1 MKAQF
6 PDEQTEYGEFQRQ
19 EDAFR
24 EWISNDGS
32 TPYPAAVGRYHLY
45 VSLACPWAS
54 RTVIFRKLKG
64 LEEAIGMTVVD
75 PIRDEKG
82 WAFRDPSGKIP
93 PGAPFE
99 STDPVNGFR
108 FLSEAY
114 KATDP
119 DYDERVTVP
128 VLWDKET
135 KRIVNN
141 CEDDICRMFND
152 VFSDFAGNKDLSEPA
167 SGGQP
172 LQSRRDGESD
182 HIGRR
187 GWAIQPVDAT
197 GCPPGAERID
207 FFPKDIEAEHAK
219 LSRFLYDNINN
230 GVYRAGFATRQRPYE
245 IACRRVFAALDEL
258 EERLSKSRYLFRH
271 RIVEADWRLFC
282 TLVRFDVVYYG
293 HFKCNLRRIVDYP
306 NLQGYLMDLYQQP
319 GIADTVNFD
328 HIKRHYYMTH
338 TEINPTRIV
347 PIGPIIDF
355 TKPHGRERLV

>member
-1 MKAQF
+1 MGAQF
-6 PDEQTEYGEFQRQ
+6 PSEQSETGEFQRQ

-32 TPYPAAVGRYHLY
+32 TPYPAVAGRYHLY

-64 LEEAIGMTVVD
+64 LQEVIEMTVVD

-99 STDPVNGFR
+99 STDPISGFQY
-108 FLSEAY
+108 LSEAY
-114 KATDP
+114 AATNPNFDG
-119 DYDERVTVP
+119 RITVP

-152 VFSDFAGNKDLSEPA
+152 AFNAVAQNKDIDLFPKEIEDEHTKLSDF
-167 SGGQP
+167 
-172 LQSRRDGESD
+172 
-182 HIGRR
+182 
-187 GWAIQPVDAT
+187 
-197 GCPPGAERID
+197 
-207 FFPKDIEAEHAK
+207 
-219 LSRFLYDNINN
+219 LYENVNN
-230 GVYRAGFATRQRPYE
+230 GVYKAGFATRQRPYE
-245 IACRRVFAALDEL
+245 ISCRKLFEALDEL
-258 EERLSKSRYLFRH
+258 EARLSESRYLFGN

-282 TLVRFDVVYYG
+282 TLVRFDVVYHG
-293 HFKCNLRRIVDYP
+293 HFKCNVHRIIDYP
-306 NLQGYLMDLYQQP
+306 NLQSYLMDLYQQP
-319 GIADTVNFD
+319 GIAETVNLD

-347 PIGPIIDF
+347 PIGPALDLT
-355 TKPHGRERLV
+355 TKSQASIFRWRVL